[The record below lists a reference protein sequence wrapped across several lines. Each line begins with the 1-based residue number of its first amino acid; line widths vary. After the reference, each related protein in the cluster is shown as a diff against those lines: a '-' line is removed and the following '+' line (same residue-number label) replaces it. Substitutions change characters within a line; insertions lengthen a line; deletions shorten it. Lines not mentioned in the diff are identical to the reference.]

1 MTLAPRLR
9 KNISR
14 KDTKTAPLT
23 HRLTLLLTLLPLPL
37 FAAARRQQPLT
48 LPNKSINSG
57 YKPRPTTHRNATT
70 SYTLHT
76 MVRHTDHSAPT
87 GHH

>member
-14 KDTKTAPLT
+14 KETKTAPLT

-37 FAAARRQQPLT
+37 FAAAP
-48 LPNKSINSG
+48 
-57 YKPRPTTHRNATT
+57 PTSNH
-70 SYTLHT
+70 
-76 MVRHTDHSAPT
+76 
-87 GHH
+87 